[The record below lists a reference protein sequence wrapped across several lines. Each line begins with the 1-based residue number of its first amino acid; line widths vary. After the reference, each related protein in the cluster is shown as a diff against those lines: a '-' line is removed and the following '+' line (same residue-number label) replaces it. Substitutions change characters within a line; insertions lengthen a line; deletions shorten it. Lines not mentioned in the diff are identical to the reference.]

1 MGEELAGL
9 REVVLVHGAGHGAW
23 CWERIVP
30 RLERKGYR
38 VAALDL
44 PGLGADPTPAKDAT
58 FELGVARV
66 VDAVRAAHRPVL
78 LLGHSA
84 GGIVI
89 SQAAENAPDSVGKLV
104 YLAACL
110 PVDGESLHSMIEIT
124 SRHSGPSAIGVM
136 RPSDV
141 EGAHAFAE
149 ELAAETFYNTCDAET
164 TRWAMARLRPQP
176 DAPLGVPVS
185 LSPERFGRVA
195 KAYIVCA
202 RDQALPPGAQHF
214 MCERMPDV
222 TKHVMDCDHSPFFS
236 DPDGLVEI
244 IDREAR
250 GH

>member
-1 MGEELAGL
+1 MGEKL
-9 REVVLVHGAGHGAW
+9 RGSRAIVLVHGAGHGAW
-23 CWERIVP
+23 CWEQVVP
-30 RLERKGYR
+30 RLERKGYH

-44 PGLGADPTPAKDAT
+44 PGLGDDPTPARDAT

-66 VDAVRAAHRPVL
+66 VDAVRAAPGPVL

-89 SQAAENAPDSVGKLV
+89 SQAAENAPDSIGKLV

-110 PVDGESLHSMIEIT
+110 PVDGESLRSMIEIT
-124 SRHSGPSAIGVM
+124 NRHPGPSAMGVL

-141 EGAHAFAE
+141 EGAHGFAE
-149 ELAAETFYNTCDAET
+149 ELAAETFYNTCDPGAA
-164 TRWAMARLRPQP
+164 RRAIARLRPQP
-176 DAPLGVPVS
+176 DAPLGVPVA

-195 KAYIVCA
+195 KSYIVCA

-214 MCERMPDV
+214 MCERMPGV
-222 TKHVMDCDHSPFFS
+222 TKHVMDCDHSPFFCA
-236 DPDGLVEI
+236 PDGLVEI

-250 GH
+250 GD